1 MKALKN
7 KISKLLTIT
16 ASAGIFF
23 MLLFAPVF
31 AQDVAC
37 DPTTGSSGLQNG
49 ANCAQ
54 ASGTSDQLF
63 GEDGLFKKVSNI
75 LVFLV
80 GAVSVIM
87 LIIGGFRYV
96 VSGGDSSGVESA
108 KNTILYAIVGIVVAF
123 LSYAAVN
130 FVIGGLSNTTGAGG

>member
-1 MKALKN
+1 VQILKKHLS
-7 KISKLLTIT
+7 KIITISAT
-16 ASAGIFF
+16 AGVFF
-23 MLLFAPVF
+23 MLLLTPTFA
-31 AQDVAC
+31 ADC
-37 DPTTGSSGLQNG
+37 DPTTAGSDPIQSG

-54 ASGTSDQLF
+54 ASGTTDNLF
-63 GEDGLFKKVSNI
+63 GDDGLFKKVSNI
-75 LVFLV
+75 LIFLV

-96 VSGGDSSGVESA
+96 VSGGDSAGVEGA

-130 FVIGGLSNTTGAGG
+130 FIIGGISSS